1 MMRQLFL
8 FLSTQKGMRKWMET
22 SPAAKKLTSRFIA
35 GETLEDELAVC
46 ARLAANKTFTTL
58 DHLGENVTS
67 LAEAGASRDAISPR
81 SMKSQNGLCPQRFRL
96 KLDAVRSRSIS
107 RSMPRKM
114 SGRVVRPRQPRPAAV
129 LEIDMES
136 ARIHRPYTLAVVEK
150 IGTARAVIQAYL
162 YRSAADI
169 DRLNSLG
176 IPVRLCKGAYNEPE
190 SVAFPA
196 KRDVDQN
203 YLKLLKIL
211 LDKGNYP
218 AIASHDETILGEAF
232 RYARER
238 KIAPEKFEFQML
250 YGIRNDLQQR
260 IIDLGYHLRV
270 YVPYGV
276 AWYPYFMRRL
286 AERPANVLFLA
297 KNVFKGQL
305 RKRGSPFLRHFYGR
319 LRMGICSTI
328 SIP

>member
-22 SPAAKKLTSRFIA
+22 SPAAQKLTRRFVA

-46 ARLAANKTFTTL
+46 ARLAGNKTFSTL

-67 LAEAGASRDAISPR
+67 LAEAEASRDAYLSALDEIAKRKLPSTV
-81 SMKSQNGLCPQRFRL
+81 SL
-96 KLDAVRSRSIS
+96 KLTQFGLDFSPEACLKNVQACATLATSLGSR
-107 RSMPRKM
+107 
-114 SGRVVRPRQPRPAAV
+114 V
-129 LEIDMES
+129 EIDMES
-136 ARIHRPYTLAVVEK
+136 TEYTDRTLAVVEK
-150 IGTARAVIQAYL
+150 IGTARAVVQAYL
-162 YRSAADI
+162 YRTAADI
-169 DRLNSLG
+169 DRLNSLK
-176 IPVRLCKGAYNEPE
+176 IPVRLCKGAYNEPA
-190 SVAFPA
+190 SVAFPS

-203 YLKLLKIL
+203 YLKLMKIL
-211 LDKGNYP
+211 LDKGTYP
-218 AIASHDETILGEAF
+218 AIATHDETILGEAF

-238 KIAPEKFEFQML
+238 KIAPEHFEFQML

-286 AERPANVLFLA
+286 AERPANALFVA
-297 KNVFKGQL
+297 KSIFKV
-305 RKRGSPFLRHFYGR
+305 K
-319 LRMGICSTI
+319 
-328 SIP
+328 

>member
-22 SPAAKKLTSRFIA
+22 SPVAQKLTRRFVA

-46 ARLAANKTFTTL
+46 ARLANQKTFSTL

-67 LAEAGASRDAISPR
+67 LAEAEASRDAYLTALDEIAKRQLPSTVSIKLTQFGLDLSP
-81 SMKSQNGLCPQRFRL
+81 
-96 KLDAVRSRSIS
+96 DACFENVQALSARATAIGSR
-107 RSMPRKM
+107 
-114 SGRVVRPRQPRPAAV
+114 VEV
-129 LEIDMES
+129 DMES
-136 ARIHRPYTLAVVEK
+136 TEYTDRTLEIVEK
-150 IGTARAVIQAYL
+150 LGTPRAVIQAYL

-169 DRLNSLG
+169 ERLNALK
-176 IPVRLCKGAYNEPE
+176 IPIRLCKGAYDEPF

-203 YLKLLKIL
+203 YLKLMKIL
-211 LDKGNYP
+211 LDKGTYP

-238 KIAPEKFEFQML
+238 KIAPENFEFQML

-260 IIDLGYHLRV
+260 IIDLGYRLRV

-286 AERPANVLFLA
+286 AERPANALFLA
-297 KNVFKGQL
+297 RNLFKGA
-305 RKRGSPFLRHFYGR
+305 
-319 LRMGICSTI
+319 
-328 SIP
+328 

>member
-22 SPAAKKLTSRFIA
+22 SPSAQKLTRRFIA
-35 GETLEDELAVC
+35 GETLDDELAVC
-46 ARLAANKTFTTL
+46 TRLAAGKTFSTL

-67 LAEAGASRDAISPR
+67 LAEAEASRDAYLSALDEIAKRKLPSTVSIKLTQFGLDLSP
-81 SMKSQNGLCPQRFRL
+81 
-96 KLDAVRSRSIS
+96 DACLENVQALSSRAAAT
-107 RSMPRKM
+107 
-114 SGRVVRPRQPRPAAV
+114 GTRV
-129 LEIDMES
+129 EIDMEGT
-136 ARIHRPYTLAVVEK
+136 AYTDRTLAVAEK

-169 DRLNSLG
+169 DRLNSLS
-176 IPVRLCKGAYNEPE
+176 IPVRLCKGAYNEPA

-203 YLKLLKIL
+203 YLKLMKIL
-211 LDKGNYP
+211 LDKGTYP

-238 KIAPEKFEFQML
+238 KIPPENFEFQML

-260 IIDLGYHLRV
+260 IIDLGYRLRV

-286 AERPANVLFLA
+286 AERPANAIFIA
-297 KNVFKGQL
+297 KNIFKGN
-305 RKRGSPFLRHFYGR
+305 
-319 LRMGICSTI
+319 
-328 SIP
+328 

>member
-8 FLSTQKGMRKWMET
+8 FLSTQKGIRKWMET
-22 SPAAKKLTSRFIA
+22 SPAAQKLTRRFIA

-46 ARLAANKTFTTL
+46 ARLAAKKIFSTL

-67 LAEAGASRDAISPR
+67 LAEAEASRDTYLAALKEIARREIPATVSI
-81 SMKSQNGLCPQRFRL
+81 KLSQFGLDLSKEACLENVQGL
-96 KLDAVRSRSIS
+96 LTHVSEHGSRI
-107 RSMPRKM
+107 
-114 SGRVVRPRQPRPAAV
+114 
-129 LEIDMES
+129 EIDMES
-136 ARIHRPYTLAVVEK
+136 TEYTDRTLEIVEK
-150 IGTARAVIQAYL
+150 VGSARAVIQAYL

-169 DRLNSLG
+169 ERLNSLK
-176 IPVRLCKGAYNEPE
+176 IPVRLCKGAYNEPAT
-190 SVAFPA
+190 VAFPV

-203 YLKLLKIL
+203 YLKLMKIL
-211 LDKGNYP
+211 LDKGTYP

-238 KIAPEKFEFQML
+238 KIPPENFEFQML

-260 IIDLGYHLRV
+260 IIDLGYRLRV

-286 AERPANVLFLA
+286 AERPANALFIA
-297 KNVFKGQL
+297 KNIFKGN
-305 RKRGSPFLRHFYGR
+305 
-319 LRMGICSTI
+319 
-328 SIP
+328 